1 MMTRTQQVFAR
12 PETLSARARACSTV
26 RTEKAGDF
34 KLAVVEHLH
43 ASGDTLASYSITRSR
58 LHKDG
63 SLGRPVSYG
72 LPGFDDLD
80 SAREFGLAWC
90 RESTGLQSA

>member
-12 PETLSARARACSTV
+12 PETLPARARACSTV
-26 RTEKAGDF
+26 RSEKAGDF
-34 KLAVVEHLH
+34 RLAVVEHLN
-43 ASGDTLASYSITRSR
+43 AGGSSLASYSITRSR
-58 LHKDG
+58 LYLDG

-90 RESTGLQSA
+90 GESTEPQSA